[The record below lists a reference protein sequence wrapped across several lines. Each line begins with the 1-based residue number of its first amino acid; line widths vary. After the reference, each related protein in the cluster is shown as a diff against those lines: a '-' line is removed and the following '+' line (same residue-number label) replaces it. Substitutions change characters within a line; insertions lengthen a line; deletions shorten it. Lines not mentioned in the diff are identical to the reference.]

1 MVREGAQAGIDAG
14 EGGGGRG
21 QDAGVTEKKSI
32 RTMTNEGTRKIIKR
46 KKQREKTNPE
56 SEEERVK
63 EERGIDIDVYL
74 VRDGETERGRE

>member
-1 MVREGAQAGIDAG
+1 M
-14 EGGGGRG
+14 

-56 SEEERVK
+56 REKTNPESEEERVK
-63 EERGIDIDVYL
+63 EERGLDIDVYL
-74 VRDGETERGRE
+74 VRDGETEREIERDR

>member
-1 MVREGAQAGIDAG
+1 MQG
-14 EGGGGRG
+14 EGQG
-21 QDAGVTEKKSI
+21 AGSRMQGSQKKKSI